1 MHQAA
6 LHTIP
11 AALREYFTIT
21 EIDHADLLAAG
32 LFQRKFGSPPP
43 LAGHHLV
50 ALHRADDGVLR
61 VAGYSH
67 AGEFGDVC
75 LIGGACTDGPVMR
88 CLPAAQAAAIR
99 AAGGVWY
106 LLIKYMFAR
115 YADRCEAFFGYCG
128 DARAYEV
135 DLRAGFEP
143 TPHEHLIARWHKP
156 LTASRRDE
164 LTAVAHAIGPF

>member
-21 EIDHADLLAAG
+21 EIDHADLLAAD

-50 ALHRADDGVLR
+50 ALHRADDGVAR

-88 CLPAAQAAAIR
+88 CLPPAHAGAIR

-128 DARAYEV
+128 DPRALEV
-135 DLRAGFEP
+135 DLAAGFVP
-143 TPHEHLIARWHKP
+143 AGPQHLLVHWHKP
-156 LTASRRDE
+156 LHDNVRRALIAKVDA
-164 LTAVAHAIGPF
+164 LGPF